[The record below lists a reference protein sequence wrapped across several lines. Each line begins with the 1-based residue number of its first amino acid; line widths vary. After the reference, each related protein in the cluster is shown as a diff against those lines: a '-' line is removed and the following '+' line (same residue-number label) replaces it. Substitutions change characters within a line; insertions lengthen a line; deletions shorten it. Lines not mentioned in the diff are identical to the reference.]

1 MKKVYIAL
9 IVILCLSVSSI
20 TAYAQNSNHNDNI
33 IDGVMTINDD
43 LGAYKDDIF
52 EDYCRLISEQTE
64 NYIPKE
70 EDIQY
75 DKALKTYWGM
85 PLLEENELTRDVFN
99 EFISLSGYMYDV
111 PVYCENNFTA
121 LMLVRADDVVSEN
134 RYSFD
139 FSQQN
144 SKIYAN
150 ADAQWSA
157 QSINPYPVKDFLKPV
172 YDLLDT
178 YEITDSEVF
187 CVNNIGC
194 CPTNVF
200 VIFKE
205 NSSSAEF
212 IVVKE
217 IKEDG
222 TIVPN
227 TEFGERLYTYND
239 LKELDAIYS
248 VSDESGFIGGESA
261 FFENHNNV
269 QYAMTACGAVL
280 AVSALAL
287 VIKLALK
294 KKKCEVK

>member
-1 MKKVYIAL
+1 MKKICLAL
-9 IVILCLSVSSI
+9 IAVLFLAVSSI
-20 TAYAQNSNHNDNI
+20 ITYAQNNNHNNNI

-43 LGAYKDDIF
+43 LDDYKDDIF
-52 EDYCRLISEQTE
+52 EDYCKLISEQTE
-64 NYIPKE
+64 NYIPEE

-85 PLLEENELTRDVFN
+85 PLLEENTLTRDVFN

-111 PVYCENNFTA
+111 PVYYENNFTA
-121 LMLVRADDVVSEN
+121 LMLARADDVESEN

-150 ADAQWSA
+150 PDAEWSA
-157 QSINPYPVKDFLKPV
+157 QSINPYPEKDFLEPV
-172 YDLLDT
+172 YDLLDA
-178 YEITDSEVF
+178 YEITNSEVF

-200 VIFKE
+200 VIFEK
-205 NSSSAEF
+205 NSSIAEF

-222 TIVPN
+222 TIVPH
-227 TEFGERLYTYND
+227 TEFGERLYTYDD
-239 LKELDAIYS
+239 LKKLDAIYS
-248 VSDESGFIGGESA
+248 VPN
-261 FFENHNNV
+261 ENGNNF
-269 QYAMTACGAVL
+269 
-280 AVSALAL
+280 
-287 VIKLALK
+287 
-294 KKKCEVK
+294 